1 MRPLSPHSFAPF
13 EAFAFDVQPID
24 VWRAALGHRELP
36 RPRYR
41 ATKAA
46 ARDAMN
52 RRYPVRER
60 DVERELVHARH
71 AGERGLHL
79 DGGVLVV
86 AFDLDRGAAAAVALR
101 APAATARARVHER
114 DAAAWVGRAAAA
126 RALGEHRQL
135 EAPEPHAQIGEAA
148 ADLEV
153 DVILGLDG
161 IDPAVERRATAPGL
175 DRDLLD
181 LDHLEVVVGEQ
192 PALVDANALL
202 LLGAAECEIEV
213 FELEAKLGVAR
224 RVSLPCKNFP
234 TGLAFAR
241 RTARCRSA

>member
-1 MRPLSPHSFAPF
+1 
-13 EAFAFDVQPID
+13 
-24 VWRAALGHRELP
+24 
-36 RPRYR
+36 
-41 ATKAA
+41 
-46 ARDAMN
+46 MN

-101 APAATARARVHER
+101 LPPPPPGPDER

-213 FELEAKLGVAR
+213 FELEAKLGVALGGRLALQKLSDGLGLWRQEPRDVDRLDDVDR
-224 RVSLPCKNFP
+224 RAHAPRP
-234 TGLAFAR
+234 
-241 RTARCRSA
+241 